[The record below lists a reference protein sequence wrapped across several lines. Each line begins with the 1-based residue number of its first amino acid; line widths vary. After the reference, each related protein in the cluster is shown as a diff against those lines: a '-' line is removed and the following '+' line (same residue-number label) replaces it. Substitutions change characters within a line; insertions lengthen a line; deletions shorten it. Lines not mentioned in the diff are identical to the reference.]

1 MVDLPNPSIFDFVL
15 APAPRY
21 LMRLALIEQL
31 IRVMPHHVSRF
42 LEIGPGMGDV
52 SVYLAAVFPEA
63 HGVLMDFSEQCVEL
77 LGERVKSQPRLQVV
91 NGDLYSLQHESAY
104 DLVVACEVFEHLE
117 DDALAFRKVAELLRP
132 GGYFLFSVPSH
143 QRKWQQADI
152 YAGHYRRYERDQL
165 LDRFKRNGF
174 DIDALW
180 SYGFPLVQL
189 LYPLQQLYYWY
200 QRNRAHSKTDASK
213 QSGIERGLAK
223 RLPAHAMVSVMRPFL
238 FCQDQVKNSE
248 LGDGFLVLA
257 HKSTQPSGPR
267 A

>member
-1 MVDLPNPSIFDFVL
+1 MSELPNLSIFDFVL

-21 LMRLALIEQL
+21 LMRLALIERL
-31 IRVMPHHVSRF
+31 IRTLPNPVSRF

-52 SVYLAAVFPEA
+52 SVYLASVFPDA

-91 NGDLYSLQHESAY
+91 NGDLYTLQDESSY

-152 YAGHYRRYERDQL
+152 YAGHYRRYERDEL
-165 LDRFKRNGF
+165 LDRFKGNGF
-174 DIDALW
+174 DIDVLW
-180 SYGFPLVQL
+180 IYGFPLMQL
-189 LYPLQQLYYWY
+189 LYPLRQLYYWY
-200 QRNRAHSKTDASK
+200 QKNRSYSKADASK
-213 QSGIERGLAK
+213 QSGIERSLAK

-238 FCQDQVKNSE
+238 FCQDLVKNSQ

-257 HKSTQPSGPR
+257 HKSRKPAGPL